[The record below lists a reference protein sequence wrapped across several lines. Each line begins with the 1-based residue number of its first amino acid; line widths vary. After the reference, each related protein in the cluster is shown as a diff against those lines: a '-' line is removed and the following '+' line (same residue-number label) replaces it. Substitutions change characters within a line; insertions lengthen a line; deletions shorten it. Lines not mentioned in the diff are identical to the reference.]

1 MLWGENGREAGKSGI
16 WRIWGGCSGKA
27 LKTRTKAEVGFRA
40 CEEGGFQFYFCSGTL
55 RTTWLQGYR
64 LFGFF
69 WLGRTLA
76 GQASKIQSDS
86 QNAPRDTP
94 AVDFAH
100 P

>member
-1 MLWGENGREAGKSGI
+1 MVCAMLEKGREMGKSGI
-16 WRIWGGCSGKA
+16 WVDVRESWSKPEQKA
-27 LKTRTKAEVGFRA
+27 KCILDVFLFG
-40 CEEGGFQFYFCSGTL
+40 FCSGAL
-55 RTTWLQGYR
+55 RTSWLQSYR

-86 QNAPRDTP
+86 QNAPRIAP